1 MHKKNQHAVEIKPA
15 LTATAIRNKVI
26 SMLSLARKAGKLNAG
41 ADSVKEAVLNGQ
53 VSAVFTASDLSSKSL
68 KEIEFACRNF
78 SVPVL
83 SLGVSMDEMSAQIG
97 RRSGILAVTD
107 KGMESKICS
116 LLSDAAQAEESEEKT
131 ETLSRKES
139 C

>member
-1 MHKKNQHAVEIKPA
+1 MRKKNQHAAEPKPA
-15 LTATAIRNKVI
+15 LTAEAIRGKIV
-26 SMLSLARKAGKLNAG
+26 SMLSLARK
-41 ADSVKEAVLNGQ
+41 EAVLDGQ
-53 VSAVFTASDLSSKSL
+53 VSAVFTASDLSPKSL
-68 KEIEFACRNF
+68 KEIEFSCRNF

-83 SLGVSMDEMSAQIG
+83 PLGVSMDEMSVQIG

-107 KGMESKICS
+107 KGMEAKIQS
-116 LLSDAAQAEESEEKT
+116 LLSDAAQAEKSEEKT

>member
-1 MHKKNQHAVEIKPA
+1 MRKKNQHAAEPKPA
-15 LTATAIRNKVI
+15 LTAEAIRGKIV
-26 SMLSLARKAGKLNAG
+26 SMLSLARKAGKLT
-41 ADSVKEAVLNGQ
+41 ADPVKEAVLDGQ
-53 VSAVFTASDLSSKSL
+53 VSAVFTASDLSPKSL
-68 KEIEFACRNF
+68 KEIEFSCRNF

-83 SLGVSMDEMSAQIG
+83 PLGVSMDEMSVQIG

-107 KGMESKICS
+107 KGMEAKIQS
-116 LLSDAAQAEESEEKT
+116 LLSDAAQAEKSEEKT